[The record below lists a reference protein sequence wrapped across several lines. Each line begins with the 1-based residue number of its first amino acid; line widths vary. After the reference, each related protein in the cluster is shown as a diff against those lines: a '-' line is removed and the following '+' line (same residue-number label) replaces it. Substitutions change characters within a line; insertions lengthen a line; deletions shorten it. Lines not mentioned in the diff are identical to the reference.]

1 MENVQSSFLFNCFK
15 NIPYIPLNTNVWVFV
30 PCTVDRVISRWIE
43 NKSAGEIAATASNR
57 GQYMSLSEMTGND
70 IKAYATGVFKTKL
83 QAITSSF
90 YRI

>member
-1 MENVQSSFLFNCFK
+1 MCGDLF
-15 NIPYIPLNTNVWVFV
+15 

-43 NKSAGEIAATASNR
+43 NKSGEKARLVIR
-57 GQYMSLSEMTGND
+57 EVHE
-70 IKAYATGVFKTKL
+70 KAYATGVFKTKL

>member
-1 MENVQSSFLFNCFK
+1 MCGDLF
-15 NIPYIPLNTNVWVFV
+15 

-43 NKSAGEIAATASNR
+43 NKSAGEIAASNR

-70 IKAYATGVFKTKL
+70 IKVYATGVFKTKL
-83 QAITSSF
+83 QSITSSF

>member
-1 MENVQSSFLFNCFK
+1 MCGDLF
-15 NIPYIPLNTNVWVFV
+15 
-30 PCTVDRVISRWIE
+30 PCTVDRVVSRWIE
-43 NKSAGEIAATASNR
+43 NQ

-70 IKAYATGVFKTKL
+70 IKAYATTGAIRIDDDDEL